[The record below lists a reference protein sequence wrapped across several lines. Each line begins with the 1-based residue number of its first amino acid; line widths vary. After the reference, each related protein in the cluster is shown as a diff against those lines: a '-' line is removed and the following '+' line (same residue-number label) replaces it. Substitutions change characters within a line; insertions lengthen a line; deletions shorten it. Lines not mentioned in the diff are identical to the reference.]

1 MYAPTLADRIVGSA
15 ALRRRQ
21 LVARGLAR
29 VLGRIEVRGLDHLPA
44 EGAVV
49 LAINHRAFL
58 DGPLLFALAP
68 RPVSFL
74 VKIEAFTPRMT
85 PLLRGTG
92 QIPLH
97 RNSMDVSAVRLS
109 LQILRGGGIIGL
121 FPEGTRGD
129 GLVRTAKPG
138 IGYFALRTGAVVVPV
153 ACHGTDVLTHRRT
166 ARRPPVRITFGAP
179 IDVGRVPDGQL
190 VNRRHVLSATEHI
203 RAELAELVAA
213 TRLPHATRAA
223 A

>member
-15 ALRRRQ
+15 TLRRRQ

-29 VLGRIEVRGLDHLPA
+29 ALGRIEVSGLDRLPA
-44 EGAVV
+44 DGPVV

-58 DGPLLFALAP
+58 DGPLLFALVP

-92 QIPLH
+92 QIPLA
-97 RNSMDVSAVRLS
+97 RNSMDVSAVRFS
-109 LQILRGGGIIGL
+109 LEILRAGGIIGL

-129 GLVRTAKPG
+129 GQVRTAKPG
-138 IGYFALRTGAVVVPV
+138 VGHFALRTGALVVPV
-153 ACHGTDVLTHRRT
+153 ACHGTDVLTHRRS

-179 IDVGRVPDGQL
+179 IDVGRVPDSQL
-190 VNRRHVLSATEHI
+190 LNRRLVLSATEQI
-203 RAELAELVAA
+203 RVALADLVAA
-213 TRLPHATRAA
+213 TTPARVSRVAA
-223 A
+223 